1 MLRSDTLAKLAQTA
15 YVAED
20 LCRAVGDAAATLDD
34 DLPARFE
41 MHTLLRAFSALKH
54 IEEYAPTVPR
64 RLDGEDLILHAS
76 QWESSND

>member
-41 MHTLLRAFSALKH
+41 MHTLLRAFSVLKH

-64 RLDGEDLILHAS
+64 RLDGEDLIHHAS